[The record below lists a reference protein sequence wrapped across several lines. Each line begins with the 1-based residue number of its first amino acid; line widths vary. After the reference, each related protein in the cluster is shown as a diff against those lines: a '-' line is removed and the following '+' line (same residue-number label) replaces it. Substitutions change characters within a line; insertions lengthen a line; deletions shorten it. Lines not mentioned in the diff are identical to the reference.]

1 MEFFLI
7 LIFIFMIGALI
18 HSSMFTE
25 SSEEKIKKYKKIADT
40 AEAKRISDGLMVSYL
55 TKITIRTE

>member
-1 MEFFLI
+1 
-7 LIFIFMIGALI
+7 MIGVLI
-18 HSSMFTE
+18 HNSMFTQ
-25 SSEEKIKKYKKIADT
+25 SAEEKIKKYKKIADT